1 MPFKSQAQRA
11 KFYAMEERGE
21 ISPKVVKEWE
31 KATPKNKPLPKR
43 VKAKKCKGGMIAKMR
58 HGQY

>member
-11 KFYAMEERGE
+11 KFYSMAEKGE
-21 ISPKVVKEWE
+21 ISHATVKEWE
-31 KATPKNKPLPKR
+31 DATPKNKPLPKR
-43 VKAKKCKGGMIAKMR
+43 LKPKKSANKMR